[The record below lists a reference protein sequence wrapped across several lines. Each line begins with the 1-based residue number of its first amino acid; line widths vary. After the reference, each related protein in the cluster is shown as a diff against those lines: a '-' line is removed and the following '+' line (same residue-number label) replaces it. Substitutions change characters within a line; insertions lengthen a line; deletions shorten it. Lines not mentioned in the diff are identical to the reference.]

1 MSAAN
6 LLEELLREEDELQFD
21 EFSHEQALRLGLEI
35 IDRARS
41 EGKAVTIDIRLGEQ
55 QVFHYA
61 CPGTSADN
69 DAWTLRKSR
78 IVDRF
83 GHSSYYLQAE
93 LAAAKKT
100 IAERYF
106 LDPAL
111 YAPYNGAFPI
121 RIRNAGLIGS
131 VAVSGLPGDQDHKLV
146 TEAIRHILRIPPVDS

>member
-6 LLEELLREEDELQFD
+6 LLEELLREEEELQFD
-21 EFSHEQALRLGLEI
+21 DFSHEKALRLGLEMI
-35 IDRARS
+35 ERARS
-41 EGKAVTIDIRLGEQ
+41 EGKSITITIRLGEQ

-78 IVDRF
+78 IIDRF
-83 GHSSYYLQAE
+83 GHSSYYLQAV
-93 LAAAKKT
+93 LAAANKT

-121 RIRNAGLIGS
+121 RIRNAGIIGS
-131 VAVSGLPGDQDHKLV
+131 VAVSGLPGDQDHKLI
-146 TEAIRHILRIPPVDS
+146 TESIRQFLRLE